1 MKGTL
6 AVSGDKSA
14 DQLVNTDPLALL
26 LAMMLDQ
33 QIPMERAFLSPHQLS
48 ERLEEAGGKPL
59 TAETVVEIGETD
71 PDELI
76 RLFSMKPALHRF
88 PGSMAKRAA
97 ALCQHIVEEYDG
109 QAEKVWAEAES
120 ADDLYDR
127 LKALPGYGDEKTK
140 IFIAILAKRF
150 GSRPKGWEEKAGPF
164 ADATPRSVADIDSP
178 EALAKVRAWKKA
190 QKAKGK
196 SKQD

>member
-6 AVSGDKSA
+6 AVSGNKAADK
-14 DQLVNTDPLALL
+14 LVNSDPLALV

-48 ERLEEAGGKPL
+48 ERLNGKMSTRDIASTNPNKL
-59 TAETVVEIGETD
+59 EKVFKI
-71 PDELI
+71 
-76 RLFSMKPALHRF
+76 KPALHRF
-88 PGSMAKRAA
+88 PGSMAKRASD
-97 ALCQHIVEEYDG
+97 LCQHILEEYDG
-109 QAEKVWAEAES
+109 KPERIWLEATD
-120 ADDLYDR
+120 ADDLFKR
-127 LKALPGYGDEKTK
+127 IKALPGYGDEKTK

-150 GSRPKGWEEKAGPF
+150 NHRPKGWEEKAGAF
-164 ADATPRSVADIDSP
+164 ADSTPRSVADIDSP
-178 EALAKVRAWKKA
+178 EALAEVRAWKKA